1 MFPLFLHST
10 TSPNINIPTRVV
22 RLLQS
27 MNLHWHLI
35 IRNPWLALGMTLGG
49 VHSWH
54 HELFSLKIMVVKLKY
69 ISGISLHKE
78 IMVGFLL
85 RINI

>member
-1 MFPLFLHST
+1 MLPLLPRST
-10 TSPNINIPTRVV
+10 TSANINIPTRVV
-22 RLLQS
+22 YLLQS

-35 IRNPWLALGMTLGG
+35 IRSPRLALGMTLGG

-54 HELFSLKIMVVKLKY
+54 HKLFSLKVMVVKLRY
-69 ISGISLHKE
+69 ISGISLYE
-78 IMVGFLL
+78 ELMVGFLL